1 MFCSIVFSSISRQYR
16 CALVT
21 GVQTC
26 ALPISIFFERFGHDA
41 IVVID
46 PATGAA
52 TSYNFGFFDPD
63 EPDFISNF
71 VHGHMRYRLQA
82 LPFADDLAYY
92 RDVGRGVSIQWL
104 NLSDAEATRLASAL
118 AEHAKPENARY
129 AYDSFT
135 DNCATRVRDATDHHL
150 GGSHKAKN
158 KSPSPGNTPT

>member
-1 MFCSIVFSSISRQYR
+1 MQPG
-16 CALVT
+16 T
-21 GVQTC
+21 
-26 ALPISIFFERFGHDA
+26 IFFERSGHDA
-41 IVVID
+41 VVVID

-104 NLSDAEATRLASAL
+104 NLSDDARSE
-118 AEHAKPENARY
+118 EHTSDLQSLIRISY
-129 AYDSFT
+129 AVYCLQKIKRIT
-135 DNCATRVRDATDHHL
+135 HY
-150 GGSHKAKN
+150 
-158 KSPSPGNTPT
+158 P

>member
-1 MFCSIVFSSISRQYR
+1 MRISDGSSDVCSSDLLR
-16 CALVT
+16 ALLLWLLACGAALASPAAST
-21 GVQTC
+21 PRIGVATMQPGT
-26 ALPISIFFERFGHDA
+26 IFFERFGHDA

-92 RDVGRGVSIQWL
+92 RDVGRGVSIQGP
-104 NLSDAEATRLASAL
+104 NPRDAEATSLDFVWA
-118 AEHAKPENARY
+118 
-129 AYDSFT
+129 
-135 DNCATRVRDATDHHL
+135 
-150 GGSHKAKN
+150 
-158 KSPSPGNTPT
+158 